1 MNAPAPLV
9 TSSACFLLMGLS
21 DAFLSFSC
29 IVLVYLRPR
38 YIRERERRLKT
49 RKLSENRRQQQQRR
63 ESNAENAENSEVR
76 SPHAA
81 SRCVRFTSRLFW
93 WRIAASVQGHL
104 SAVSQVVREGGLD
117 DEEED
122 FDNETGFSLAG
133 DLDNIAE
140 ESIAEE
146 RTDELASI
154 KP

>member
-1 MNAPAPLV
+1 
-9 TSSACFLLMGLS
+9 
-21 DAFLSFSC
+21 
-29 IVLVYLRPR
+29 
-38 YIRERERRLKT
+38 
-49 RKLSENRRQQQQRR
+49 
-63 ESNAENAENSEVR
+63 
-76 SPHAA
+76 
-81 SRCVRFTSRLFW
+81 
-93 WRIAASVQGHL
+93 L